1 MVPIVDQGVRTYMRV
16 LRSFAGSGAVALLLA
31 VGVTGPASAASGT
44 PTGPYAGMGTCPLT
58 SSQLTSSSSAEV
70 GCVVAT
76 IGGGSITIGGISVPL
91 TGTMTAKFGFYW
103 PTNGPSV
110 TFPDGNVA
118 DVFTTVAP
126 TDGNELSGPVLDV
139 PIPGLS
145 NYVPGLTSAFV
156 QVELAGPITD
166 FAPLSTGE
174 NYPRFRLPLK
184 FHLWNAFLG
193 TNCYVGSNSSPILL
207 EPTAGTTAPPSP
219 NAPVTGN
226 SGTVSLNSDP
236 NGFGDLIVGFA
247 GATLVD
253 NSFSVPGA
261 SGCGLISGSANWLVN
276 LLFGLGSAAG
286 HNSATLTNVSTTLAA
301 DSSISDLTS
310 AIQAS
315 E

>member
-1 MVPIVDQGVRTYMRV
+1 MVPIVDQGVLTYMRV
-16 LRSFAGSGAVALLLA
+16 LRSFAGTGAVALLLA
-31 VGVTGPASAASGT
+31 VGVTGPASAASA
-44 PTGPYAGMGTCPLT
+44 PTGLYAGMGTCPLT
-58 SSQLTSSSSAEV
+58 ASQLTSSSSAEV

-76 IGGGSITIGGISVPL
+76 IGGGSITIGGINVPL
-91 TGTMTAKFGFYW
+91 AGTITSKFGFYF
-103 PTNGPSV
+103 PDNGPTV
-110 TFPDGNVA
+110 TFPDGNVS
-118 DVFTTVAP
+118 DLFTTVAP
-126 TDGNELSGPVLDV
+126 TDGNELVGPVLDV

-156 QVELAGPITD
+156 QVELAGPITE
-166 FAPLSTGE
+166 FAPLSIGE
-174 NYPRFRLPLK
+174 NYPLFELPLK

-193 TNCYVGSNSSPILL
+193 TSCYVGSTSSPILL
-207 EPTAGTTAPPSP
+207 KPTAGTTAPPAP
-219 NAPVTGN
+219 NTAITGN
-226 SGTVSLNSDP
+226 AGTVALNSDP
-236 NGFGDLIVGFA
+236 NGYGDLIVGFS

-261 SGCGLISGSANWLVN
+261 SGCGLIPGSANWLVN

-286 HNSATLTNVSTTLAA
+286 HNSATLSNVNTTLAA